1 MIKERIWI
9 ERDNFSNEVI
19 ARNVNENS
27 DTKEN
32 IMLIMDIEKLK
43 RGST

>member
-9 ERDNFSNEVI
+9 ERDDFSNEVL
-19 ARNVNENS
+19 VS

-32 IMLIMDIEKLK
+32 NMIIMDIEKIK

>member
-1 MIKERIWI
+1 
-9 ERDNFSNEVI
+9 
-19 ARNVNENS
+19 VNENS

-32 IMLIMDIEKLK
+32 NMLIMDIEKIK